1 MKDVDLVK
9 TMALDFF
16 SSSFDEENNK
26 ERIVDL
32 VHKAI
37 QMGPDNSVMFIGN
50 IMMMISMFREYME
63 KIEPKNKE
71 HILSML
77 KRFTAKNY
85 GLQFHSLSETKQ
97 QTKIDDFGEEQ

>member
-32 VHKAI
+32 VNKVI

-71 HILSML
+71 HILAML

-97 QTKIDDFGEEQ
+97 QTKIDDFGDEQ